1 MIINSTREYKYL
13 GFLVTPSGEV
23 TTGIRD
29 LKSRAQYALVQLR
42 RKMGIHF
49 RENVRMSFYL
59 FDMLIKP
66 IILYCSDFW
75 GVLRIVKKDPSE
87 LLRKDSI
94 IELVHMKFLK
104 QLLGV
109 QPQTSR
115 IGVLLETG
123 RVPLMAFALKN
134 CIKNWNRIANL
145 KNCNPLTYS
154 SFSNIK
160 EMELKW
166 NENIKLYLDNVGLR
180 CILIGNKKEPENR
193 VFQRNIDIFHQK
205 AFAEISNE
213 SSKLRTYGLIKSE
226 LGEEP
231 YLGIVGNIKDR
242 VSMTRFRLSNHKLMI
257 EKGRHRGLEKD
268 MRICPFCTS
277 VEDETHFLTKCKIFR
292 HMRAGLLLKVSE
304 ILNIQNLTNMEGKTL
319 LKLLLGHE
327 SLARLVA
334 KYLTRSMELRD
345 FLIESYRQ
353 SI

>member
-1 MIINSTREYKYL
+1 
-13 GFLVTPSGEV
+13 
-23 TTGIRD
+23 
-29 LKSRAQYALVQLR
+29 
-42 RKMGIHF
+42 MGIHF

-75 GVLRIVKKDPSE
+75 GILRIVKKDPSE

-166 NENIKLYLDNVGLR
+166 NENIKLYLDNIGLR

-268 MRICPFCTS
+268 MRICPFCVS

-304 ILNIQNLTNMEGKTL
+304 ILNIQDLTFDKYGRENVIKVIVGTREPGETSCKISN
-319 LKLLLGHE
+319 KIDG
-327 SLARLVA
+327 VA
-334 KYLTRSMELRD
+334 GLPH
-345 FLIESYRQ
+345 
-353 SI
+353 